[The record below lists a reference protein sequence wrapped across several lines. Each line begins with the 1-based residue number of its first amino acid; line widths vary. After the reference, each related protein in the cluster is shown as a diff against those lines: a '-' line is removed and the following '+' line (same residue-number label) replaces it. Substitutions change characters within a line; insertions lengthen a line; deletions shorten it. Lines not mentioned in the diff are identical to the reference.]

1 MLIYRRWRERRRAH
15 ESSLMA
21 VRLIAKDNFPHFAV
35 ASWASRPEAPEPVP
49 AACQLEATAS
59 GLFRF
64 VRVFGVPANG
74 NERHLARASVSSPL
88 SGRRH
93 LVTEFSRRRG

>member
-35 ASWASRPEAPEPVP
+35 ASWASRAEAHETVT
-49 AACQLEATAS
+49 ACQREATAN
-59 GLFRF
+59 GLFRL
-64 VRVFGVPANG
+64 VRVLGVPANG
-74 NERHLARASVSSPL
+74 NERHLAHASVPSPL

-93 LVTEFSRRRG
+93 SVTEFSRRRG

>member
-1 MLIYRRWRERRRAH
+1 
-15 ESSLMA
+15 MA

-35 ASWASRPEAPEPVP
+35 ASWASRAEAHETVT
-49 AACQLEATAS
+49 AVCQREATAS
-59 GLFRF
+59 GLFRL
-64 VRVFGVPANG
+64 VRVLGVPANG
-74 NERHLARASVSSPL
+74 NERHLARASVSFPL